1 MRLTAQRFFQL
12 GVVEVRPATKE
23 RAPWTAFVVAA
34 LCFTT
39 LVGAL
44 TGALDLWT
52 LRVLQT
58 AVPEGHRTAH
68 AIGQLFGFLW
78 LLTLGVS
85 LHLAPRFFAW
95 RAPSKVTTRV
105 LAWSGIGGALLLV
118 IGRFGALV
126 PGSQVLGPLGALGVL
141 TAMSVWTWWLSRAW
155 RSGIAP
161 KEPLHFFVTAGAVWW
176 SLAALAMVV
185 WSFLPARVPLEAV
198 WRAAL
203 FGGVGSWLWGV
214 FFRAGICTLRVAR
227 ASLRAQRTLFIAWQ
241 VACVFAVSAV
251 FFDVLTPVAGL
262 ALGVA
267 CALVWWLVRPF
278 SGQSVAA
285 LGALQP
291 RAIQAGLV
299 FLLVFGGLQVWIA
312 ARSLGAWSPA
322 LLDDAARHAF
332 TLGAASLLAFGFAG
346 RMVPGFAGVQLQWP
360 RVYDAGVFALALG
373 ATGRLAELSS
383 SRLAQS
389 VAGASGG
396 LAFAG
401 VALCAAA
408 LLKSVAVGGR
418 ADAQRE

>member
-1 MRLTAQRFFQL
+1 MRLTAQRFLQL
-12 GVVEVRPATKE
+12 SVVEARPVTRE
-23 RAPWTAFVVAA
+23 RAPWPPFVIAA

-52 LRVLQT
+52 LRVLQK
-58 AVPEGHRTAH
+58 AVPEAHRTAH

-95 RAPSKVTTRV
+95 RAPSKVMTRV
-105 LAWSGIGGALLLV
+105 LAWAGIGGALLLV
-118 IGRFGALV
+118 IGRFGVLV
-126 PGSQVLGPLGALGVL
+126 PGSQVLGPLGALLVL
-141 TAMSVWTWWLSRAW
+141 AAMSTWGWWLSRAW
-155 RSGIAP
+155 RQGIAP
-161 KEPLHFFVTAGAVWW
+161 KEPLHFFVTAGAAWW
-176 SLAALAMVV
+176 WLAALAMVV
-185 WSFLPARVPLEAV
+185 WSFSPARVPLEAV

-227 ASLRAQRTLFIAWQ
+227 ASLRAQRFLLIAWQ
-241 VACVFAVSAV
+241 LACVTAVASV
-251 FFDVLTPVAGL
+251 FFDLLTALSGL
-262 ALGVA
+262 ALAFACGV
-267 CALVWWLVRPF
+267 VWWLVRPF

-299 FLLVFGGLQVWIA
+299 FLLAFGALQLWVA
-312 ARSLGAWSPA
+312 ARALGTWSPA
-322 LLDDAARHAF
+322 LLDDASRHAF

-360 RVYDAGVFALALG
+360 RVYDAGVLALALG
-373 ATGRLAELSS
+373 AGGRLCELSS
-383 SRLAQS
+383 LRVAQAI
-389 VAGASGG
+389 AGGSGP
-396 LAFAG
+396 LAFFG

-408 LLKSVAVGGR
+408 LLRSIRVGGQ
-418 ADAQRE
+418 ADARE